1 MDLLVTH
8 FLTNGC
14 RLAKNLPIIIY
25 FYTSSFASMEG
36 SASIFSVVKSV
47 TINNINC
54 HYKSRVYSLRTP
66 TSPPDWKETMTATT
80 RSITLAEFLKLLSP
94 DQSQTKVTDN
104 IVFYLRHQ
112 TSLGWLIDA
121 DEKAVICFQPSQLP
135 EIKRQPEDSL
145 PLPDFLDL
153 RLSVGQVFSW
163 LKLGKRF

>member
-1 MDLLVTH
+1 
-8 FLTNGC
+8 
-14 RLAKNLPIIIY
+14 
-25 FYTSSFASMEG
+25 
-36 SASIFSVVKSV
+36 
-47 TINNINC
+47 
-54 HYKSRVYSLRTP
+54 
-66 TSPPDWKETMTATT
+66 MTATT